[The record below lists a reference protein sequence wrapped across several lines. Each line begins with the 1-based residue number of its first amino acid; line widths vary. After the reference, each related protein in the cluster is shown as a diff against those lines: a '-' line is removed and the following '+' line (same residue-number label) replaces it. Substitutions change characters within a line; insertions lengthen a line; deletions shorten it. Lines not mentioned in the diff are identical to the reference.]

1 LIHDSHRVFT
11 TFDTKKNK
19 KKKKKKKKKNFK
31 IEIIDINT
39 AANLNI
45 NLTEEVY
52 RETALRNIQIII
64 KNFFEIK

>member
-11 TFDTKKNK
+11 TFDTK

>member
-11 TFDTKKNK
+11 TFDTKKN
-19 KKKKKKKKKNFK
+19 KKKKKKKNFK